1 MELIKQTPTLILS
14 NNNDETKKSSPH
26 HKVLFKT
33 KKTTKS
39 IDLVSQNQRLYLSK
53 KQSNIGGIVTA
64 IDAVQYLPTTKTEKN
79 SKQFE
84 MAQHLRHVLCRAE
97 ARVDAARLRIQ
108 VSLFL
113 LYSLF
118 LFD

>member
-14 NNNDETKKSSPH
+14 NNNDETKKSAH
-26 HKVLFKT
+26 HQIRFKT
-33 KKTTKS
+33 KKTTKT
-39 IDLVSQNQRLYLSK
+39 IDLVSQSQRLYLSK

-84 MAQHLRHVLCRAE
+84 MAQHLRAVLCRAE